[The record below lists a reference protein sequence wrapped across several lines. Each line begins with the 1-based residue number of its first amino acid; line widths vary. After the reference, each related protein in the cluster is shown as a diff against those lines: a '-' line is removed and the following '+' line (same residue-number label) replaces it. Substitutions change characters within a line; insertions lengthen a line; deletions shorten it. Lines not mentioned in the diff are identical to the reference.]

1 MGGQGLMPIAVSA
14 CDKVVDVCRNL
25 SFRIA
30 LHGPLP
36 LIEGIFESFGKG
48 NSNEHVVLD
57 CQPDV
62 DNADGYNVLVL

>member
-25 SFRIA
+25 SFRVA
-30 LHGPLP
+30 LQGPLP

-48 NSNEHVVLD
+48 NSHECTCTIDYKQVTCGD
-57 CQPDV
+57 KI
-62 DNADGYNVLVL
+62 